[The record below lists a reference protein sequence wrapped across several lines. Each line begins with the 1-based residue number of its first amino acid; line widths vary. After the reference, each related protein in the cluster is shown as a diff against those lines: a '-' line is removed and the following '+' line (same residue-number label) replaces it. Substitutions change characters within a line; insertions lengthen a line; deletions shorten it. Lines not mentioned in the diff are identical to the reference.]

1 MASHASHSWEA
12 VNNHMW
18 PDKPVRQARETS
30 EEFLD
35 WNTLVMP
42 KRFINWS
49 SKLPGPPF
57 APRNPGTQDLTASIF
72 PIPRGPALSR
82 WKGLATVG

>member
-49 SKLPGPPF
+49 SKLAPF
-57 APRNPGTQDLTASIF
+57 QKNV
-72 PIPRGPALSR
+72 
-82 WKGLATVG
+82 VGG